1 MKFDSVI
8 KPPKSRALKSGRVIL
23 EPGEEIGEH
32 VTEARE
38 ELIVVLRGK
47 AKVIEE
53 DGTIELHE
61 GDTHFISEGK
71 KHNVKN
77 NSDQV
82 LEYIYVV
89 SLFDGKTQ

>member
-1 MKFDSVI
+1 MKYDSVI

-38 ELIVVLRGK
+38 ELIVVLKGRATLIK
-47 AKVIEE
+47 ERE
-53 DGTIELHE
+53 TIEIE
-61 GDTHFISEGK
+61 QGNTHFINEGI